1 MLNYWSYFQKKESS
15 SDYNNLYSASASAY
29 MQPAVIPSILL
40 IKCCI
45 VGLKHTCT
53 KIPTT
58 NRRWAALPAPPTIPS
73 NSSSRAQREKP
84 AVCFFSLSYKSLQE
98 AVRMIHYQTDS
109 FKHSPLSPPPPPS
122 LQLGHLTLGILEK
135 KNPLDLNIKIHLYF
149 ILFLFFLSRC

>member
-1 MLNYWSYFQKKESS
+1 MLNYWSYFQKKESL

-84 AVCFFSLSYKSLQE
+84 AVCFFSPSYKSLQE

-135 KNPLDLNIKIHLYF
+135 KKIPSISTSRYTF
-149 ILFLFFLSRC
+149 ILFYFFFF